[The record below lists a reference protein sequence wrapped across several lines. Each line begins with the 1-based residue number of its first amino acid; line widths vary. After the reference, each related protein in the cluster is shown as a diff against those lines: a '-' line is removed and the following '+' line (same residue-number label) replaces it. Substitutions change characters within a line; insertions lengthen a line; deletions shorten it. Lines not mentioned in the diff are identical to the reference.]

1 MKITSSRQDSGRT
14 KISVSWAPVGAKN
27 RKKVHTFAAYIG
39 SIAQFVY
46 QFIISLESKLLIMF
60 RGQYVILSK
69 FHLINFT
76 SSTRTT
82 TTARNTL
89 TLRHEDRYTCI
100 FFLLSLSIYMYYLHT
115 RITTLLSK
123 GLVLLVLTLRV
134 AFKCLNVYFS
144 ATALATWQ
152 VAFKCLNV

>member
-1 MKITSSRQDSGRT
+1 MKKVAIYHEGGDLRT
-14 KISVSWAPVGAKN
+14 DISVSWAPVGAKN
-27 RKKVHTFAAYIG
+27 TTYVASLIDAWKKVHIFSAYIG

-134 AFKCLNVYFS
+134 TFKCLNF
-144 ATALATWQ
+144 
-152 VAFKCLNV
+152 

>member
-1 MKITSSRQDSGRT
+1 MKIKSSRQVSGRT
-14 KISVSWAPVGAKN
+14 KMSVSWAPVGAKN
-27 RKKVHTFAAYIG
+27 TAYVASLIDAWKKVHIFSAYIG
-39 SIAQFVY
+39 FIAQFVY

-134 AFKCLNVYFS
+134 AFKCLNV
-144 ATALATWQ
+144 
-152 VAFKCLNV
+152 